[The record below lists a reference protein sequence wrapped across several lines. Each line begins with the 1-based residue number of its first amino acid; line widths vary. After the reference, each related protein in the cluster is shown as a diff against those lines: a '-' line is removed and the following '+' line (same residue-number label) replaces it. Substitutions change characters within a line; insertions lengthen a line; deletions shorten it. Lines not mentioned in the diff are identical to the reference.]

1 MSLGPFYCDGGALGM
16 CKMEHEHICVEGV
29 FKDG

>member
-16 CKMEHEHICVEGV
+16 CKMEHEHICVGV